1 MMLSA
6 ETQCAIQILG
16 ESLELTVTILC
27 SNLLCS
33 LFFHRVSTIH
43 FQDKRSHLLSVCKIV
58 PSPIGKV
65 FRVTEAERK
74 GQRESYS

>member
-16 ESLELTVTILC
+16 ESLELTATILC
-27 SNLLCS
+27 CNVLCS

-43 FQDKRSHLLSVCKIV
+43 FQDKRSHLLSV
-58 PSPIGKV
+58 
-65 FRVTEAERK
+65 
-74 GQRESYS
+74 

>member
-27 SNLLCS
+27 SNLLCN

-43 FQDKRSHLLSVCKIV
+43 FQDKRSHLLSV
-58 PSPIGKV
+58 
-65 FRVTEAERK
+65 
-74 GQRESYS
+74 

>member
-27 SNLLCS
+27 GNLLCS

-43 FQDKRSHLLSVCKIV
+43 F
-58 PSPIGKV
+58 
-65 FRVTEAERK
+65 RVTCFLSEKLSQVPLEK
-74 GQRESYS
+74 FYG

>member
-6 ETQCAIQILG
+6 ETQCTIQILG
-16 ESLELTVTILC
+16 ESLELFTVTILC

-43 FQDKRSHLLSVCKIV
+43 FQDKRSHLLSV
-58 PSPIGKV
+58 
-65 FRVTEAERK
+65 
-74 GQRESYS
+74 